1 MVLVAKFAQNAMYL
15 FCSAWLICTP
25 VVAGMKSYTVLTRE
39 QVLFIDMND
48 KFRYGYQNFIAF
60 NSELT
65 ANNL

>member
-15 FCSAWLICTP
+15 FCSACLICTP

-48 KFRYGYQNFIAF
+48 KFRYGY
-60 NSELT
+60 
-65 ANNL
+65 